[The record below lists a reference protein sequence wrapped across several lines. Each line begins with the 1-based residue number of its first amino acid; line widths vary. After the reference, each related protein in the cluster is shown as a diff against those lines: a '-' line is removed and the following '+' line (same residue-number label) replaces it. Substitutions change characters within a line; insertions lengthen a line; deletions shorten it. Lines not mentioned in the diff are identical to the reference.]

1 MPIEQILNLGYILAA
16 MHVPYLSK
24 IFTKYLA
31 LLLLIHVPLCISIIT
46 LQIVYNYVF
55 SSCAVLMIQNYTV
68 WKK

>member
-31 LLLLIHVPLCISIIT
+31 LLLLIHVPLCISIT
-46 LQIVYNYVF
+46 LPIVYNYVF
-55 SSCAVLMIQNYTV
+55 SSCAVLMIHNHTV